1 VGSDWDAHFDYRM
14 QGSSAIGTI
23 TERAGGHV
31 RDRVIGRYGYE
42 KTDFG
47 NDAGQWLKFPAGD
60 HQTDAQ
66 NRLIGAA

>member
-1 VGSDWDAHFDYRM
+1 MGSDWDAHFDYRM

-42 KTDFG
+42 RPTL
-47 NDAGQWLKFPAGD
+47 AMTPASGSSFRLETTR
-60 HQTDAQ
+60 QT
-66 NRLIGAA
+66 RRTG